1 MNAVK
6 NKRYVTRFLKNRLHT
21 FYFFG
26 NRLGILYLLLIYIS
40 VKAAIKTSIYTKNLL
55 ILYSKFISRIC
66 ELVIFKKKNWESLY
80 ILRILIQNPSKLYE
94 KCSTTSKLRLA
105 SRLNLS
111 FKYIN
116 FLKIKTNLL
125 LVEIDKLHNE
135 HNFMN
140 RRIQFYLT
148 Q

>member
-1 MNAVK
+1 MNAIK
-6 NKRYVTRFLKNRLHT
+6 NKRYVTRFFKNRLHT
-21 FYFFG
+21 FYFFRH
-26 NRLGILYLLLIYIS
+26 RLGILYLLLIYIS
-40 VKAAIKTSIYTKNLL
+40 VKDAIKTIIYTKNLL
-55 ILYSKFISRIC
+55 TLYSKLVSRIC
-66 ELVIFKKKNWESLY
+66 EQVIFKKKNWDYLY
-80 ILRILIQNPSKLYE
+80 ILRILIQNLSKLYE
-94 KCSTTSKLRLA
+94 MWSTTSKLLLA

-111 FKYIN
+111 FNYKD

-125 LVEIDKLHNE
+125 LVEIDKLYNE

>member
-1 MNAVK
+1 MNAIK
-6 NKRYVTRFLKNRLHT
+6 NKRYVTRFFKNRLHT

-26 NRLGILYLLLIYIS
+26 NRLGILYLLLNYIS
-40 VKAAIKTSIYTKNLL
+40 VKGAMQTSIYPKNLL
-55 ILYSKFISRIC
+55 TLYSKLVSRIC
-66 ELVIFKKKNWESLY
+66 EQVIFKKKNWDYLY
-80 ILRILIQNPSKLYE
+80 ILRILIQNLSKLYE
-94 KCSTTSKLRLA
+94 MWSTTSKLLLA
-105 SRLNLS
+105 SMLNLS
-111 FKYIN
+111 FKYKD

>member
-1 MNAVK
+1 MNAIK
-6 NKRYVTRFLKNRLHT
+6 NKRYVTRFFKNRLHT

-26 NRLGILYLLLIYIS
+26 HRLGILYLLLIYIS
-40 VKAAIKTSIYTKNLL
+40 VKAAIQTSIYPKNLL
-55 ILYSKFISRIC
+55 ILYSKLVSRIC
-66 ELVIFKKKNWESLY
+66 EQLIFKKKNWDYLY
-80 ILRILIQNPSKLYE
+80 ILRILIQNLSKHYE
-94 KCSTTSKLRLA
+94 KCSTTSKLHLA

-111 FKYIN
+111 FKYID

-125 LVEIDKLHNE
+125 LVEIDKLYNE